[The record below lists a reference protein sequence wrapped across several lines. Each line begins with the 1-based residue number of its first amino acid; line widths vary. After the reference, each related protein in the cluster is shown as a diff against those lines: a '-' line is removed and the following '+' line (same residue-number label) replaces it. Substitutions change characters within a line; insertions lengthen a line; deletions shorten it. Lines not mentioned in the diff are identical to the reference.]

1 MKFLELL
8 SESNGSLSSM
18 RLSMLGCVVV
28 ALFIAVYQV
37 VNRIEPESLE
47 LILVLLGAGF
57 TAKVAQKVV
66 EEKKDTPPQ

>member
-1 MKFLELL
+1 
-8 SESNGSLSSM
+8 M